1 MSPSGT
7 QGAPSSRGFP
17 RVSGDEPRAWV
28 FASGRPRFPRVSGD
42 EPQEYFTACSGFLF
56 PRVSGDEPALLS
68 APLPPRVFSLREW
81 G

>member
-1 MSPSGT
+1 MSPV
-7 QGAPSSRGFP
+7 RGCLH
-17 RVSGDEPRAWV
+17 R
-28 FASGRPRFPRVSGD
+28 GRPRFPRVSGD